1 MEEKNDS
8 RENLEKGKNNKTLII
23 VLVVLGIILLIGIV
37 FCIINRNAD
46 SNKNNNDNNKDND
59 VVDKDNDDNYMA
71 VKVNDIITFSMR
83 NKSDE
88 EFTKI
93 SEYKCTDDKCSLGV
107 GIQGLTIYDNTNGIY
122 GIDDNKK
129 LILYNVGKGV
139 VGTYSING
147 TSMYEDG
154 KVKYLYIKSID
165 NEKYG
170 IVDLNGNVIKDFNLD
185 YYNKYYPFLTNWYS
199 IKDDAVIDYKN
210 GKYGII
216 KITSNDVLADYSYDE
231 IKIDDSYY
239 FEARINNEWNLYVIK
254 SNELLSKLTTKKYDI
269 SNDNLYVSEQE
280 KKYSNYERSLS
291 VKTTKNFEYYIEND
305 KLFLKNNGV
314 ISELN
319 LENETPKY
327 LAIGA
332 DCGGVYVQCLT
343 KEGNVFLLSKYIEE
357 LDIKKVYDKNDAEEF
372 LLFSESEI
380 TDTCGS
386 LSAYVVTNDNKML
399 SFGFE
404 TYDTYKS
411 REEVHPFSLVFRTKE
426 TKTSNGV
433 VLYPDGTINKFMYP
447 FNSTAGKDVYNN
459 VNQEFVKVDDK
470 DLLVSYI
477 FEANEKVYI
486 IDTDGII
493 YEVTNINDDSDAR
506 TLIKLEKSN
515 VISEKIKYVEV
526 LSYVR
531 NIEYRYKN
539 IEVTDK
545 VNQITLYGENGTK
558 VEMIK

>member
-1 MEEKNDS
+1 MEEKNNL

-37 FCIINRNAD
+37 FSVINRNVN
-46 SNKNNNDNNKDND
+46 SNKNNNGNNKDND

-71 VKVNDIITFSMR
+71 VKVNDTITFSMR

-88 EFTKI
+88 GFTKI

-107 GIQGLTIYDNTNGIY
+107 GIQGLTIYDNINGIY

-147 TSMYEDG
+147 TSMYENG
-154 KVKYLYIKSID
+154 NVKYLYIKSID

-185 YYNKYYPFLTNWYS
+185 YYNEYYPFLTNWYS

-216 KITSNDVLADYSYDE
+216 KITSNDILADYSYDE
-231 IKIDDSYY
+231 IKINDSYY

-280 KKYSNYERSLS
+280 KKYSNYERNKKITIDRDS
-291 VKTTKNFEYYIEND
+291 EYYIENN
-305 KLFLKNNGV
+305 KLFLKKNGTV
-314 ISELN
+314 SEVN
-319 LENETPKY
+319 IENETPKY

-332 DCGGVYVQCLT
+332 DCGGITVVCLT
-343 KEGNVFLLSKYIEE
+343 SEGNVFLLNRGTYD
-357 LDIKKVYDKNDAEEF
+357 LNIKKIYDKKDAKEF
-372 LLFSESEI
+372 LLFSESRVF
-380 TDTCGS
+380 TTCGELS
-386 LSAYVVTNDNKML
+386 LYIISNDNKM
-399 SFGFE
+399 FNIF
-404 TYDTYKS
+404 DTPEYKT
-411 REEVHPFSLVFRTKE
+411 REEKHPFSLAFNTN
-426 TKTSNGV
+426 SNDTGYSII
-433 VLYPDGTINKFMYP
+433 LYPNGMINKYMYP
-447 FNSTAGKDVYNN
+447 FGGEFDNI
-459 VNQEFVKVDDK
+459 QEFINMNNKE
-470 DLLVSYI
+470 LLVSYI
-477 FEANEKVYI
+477 FETNEKVYI

-493 YEVTNINDDSDAR
+493 YEVTNINDDSDAK

-531 NIEYRYKN
+531 NMEYRYKN

>member
-1 MEEKNDS
+1 MEEKNNS

-37 FCIINRNAD
+37 FCVINRNAD
-46 SNKNNNDNNKDND
+46 SNKNNNGNNKDND

-343 KEGNVFLLSKYIEE
+343 KEGNVFLLNKYIEE

-372 LLFSESEI
+372 LLFNEDVI
-380 TDTCGS
+380 TTTCGKLS
-386 LSAYVVTNDNKML
+386 LYVILDDERMLYIPPDYQEESNYKTRNDI
-399 SFGFE
+399 
-404 TYDTYKS
+404 
-411 REEVHPFSLVFRTKE
+411 HPYSTVFRMKDD
-426 TKTSNGV
+426 SIGNGI
-433 VLYPDGTINKFMYP
+433 VLHPNGTVNKYMYLYGSKFDNSQEFITIN
-447 FNSTAGKDVYNN
+447 
-459 VNQEFVKVDDK
+459 DK
-470 DLLVSYI
+470 ELLVSYI

-486 IDTDGII
+486 IDTDGSI
-493 YEVTNINDDSDAR
+493 YEVTNINDKNNEK

-531 NIEYRYKN
+531 NVEYRYKN

-545 VNQITLYGENGTK
+545 VNQITLYGENGTN
-558 VEMIK
+558 VEMIR